1 MPPLPETRTE
11 PTTAPAASDPA
22 PPKGH
27 LPRHV
32 GLKAAALMLLVTLL
46 VAGFL
51 LYVMYAR
58 GLFESTQQLV
68 LLADDSE
75 GVLVGA
81 DITFSGFPIGRVRRI
96 ELGADGRA
104 RLVID
109 VARKDAHWL
118 RTSSVFT
125 LERGMVGEPRI
136 RAFSGIL
143 SDPPLPENA
152 ERVVLRGDSSA
163 EIPRLVASTRALLDN
178 LDAMTAPNAS
188 INTTLASLSTL
199 SARLN
204 GQHGMLTGLLGS
216 EDKAR
221 KVITT
226 IDNTNAL
233 LARSDTLVAQTDALM
248 ARANALLANTDQR
261 LFGKDGL
268 TDDAQTAVRQLS
280 GMLGDARNSLRQV
293 DALLAE
299 AQTVAGNAR
308 LASTDLGQLRAEVE
322 TSLRRVS
329 QLVDDINRK
338 WPFARDKELQL
349 P

>member
-1 MPPLPETRTE
+1 MPPLPDTRTE
-11 PTTAPAASDPA
+11 PSTAPAASDPA
-22 PPKGH
+22 PPNGP
-27 LPRHV
+27 LPRYV
-32 GLKAAALMLLVTLL
+32 GLKAAALLLLVTLL

-81 DITFSGFPIGRVRRI
+81 DVTFSGFPIGRVRRI

-152 ERVVLRGDSSA
+152 ERVVLRGDTSA

-178 LDAMTAPNAS
+178 LDAMTAPGAS
-188 INTTLASLSTL
+188 INSTLASLSTL

-226 IDNTNAL
+226 IDNT
-233 LARSDTLVAQTDALM
+233 
-248 ARANALLANTDQR
+248 NALLANTDQR

-338 WPFARDKELQL
+338 WPFARDKELKL